1 MLFMEAKGLRKQFHN
16 HEVVKGIDLEIRQ
29 GEILALIGTNGAG
42 KSTTLAMLLGILSP
56 DAGTITRWR
65 EDYKAHIG
73 VQLQSTPFFEGYSTE
88 ENLRLFA
95 ALYNLGMDKEQLQNK
110 LKECNLYKERKT
122 LASRL
127 SGGQQKRLA
136 IAVTTLH
143 NPDFIILDEP
153 TAGLDPRA
161 QHEVRVMIK
170 SLAENKV
177 TVLFSSHDM
186 QEVSRIADRIILM
199 HEGIIVAQGKPESLL
214 QEFQAE
220 NLESLYLELTDST
233 DAERENVEK
242 RSFSTFLLRPIQFL
256 NRYSKI
262 ERHGC

>member
-1 MLFMEAKGLRKQFHN
+1 MNLMEAKSIRKQFHN
-16 HEVVKGIDLEIRQ
+16 REVVKGINVEIKQ

-42 KSTTLAMLLGILSP
+42 KSTTLAMLLGILQP

-65 EDYKAHIG
+65 EDFRAHIG
-73 VQLQSTPFFEGYSTE
+73 VQLQSTPFFEGYTAE

-95 ALYNLGMDKEQLQNK
+95 ALYNVKVDKQQIQRK
-110 LKECNLYKERKT
+110 LEECNLQEARKT

-153 TAGLDPRA
+153 AAGLDPRA
-161 QHEVRVMIK
+161 RHEVRNMIQR
-170 SLAENKV
+170 LAENGA

-186 QEVSRIADRIILM
+186 EEVSRIADRIILM
-199 HEGIIVAQGKPESLL
+199 HEGQIVAQGQPESLL
-214 QEFQAE
+214 QQYHAE
-220 NLESLYLELTDST
+220 NLESLYLELTDNT
-233 DAERENVEK
+233 QAGR
-242 RSFSTFLLRPIQFL
+242 
-256 NRYSKI
+256 
-262 ERHGC
+262 

>member
-1 MLFMEAKGLRKQFHN
+1 MLFMEAKDLRKQFHN
-16 HEVVKGIDLEIRQ
+16 REVVKGIDLEIRQ

-56 DAGTITRWR
+56 DTGTITRWR

-88 ENLRLFA
+88 ENLQLFA
-95 ALYNLGMDKEQLQNK
+95 ALYHLRMDKEQLRNK
-110 LKECNLYKERKT
+110 LEECNLYKERKT

-153 TAGLDPRA
+153 AAGLDPRA
-161 QHEVRVMIK
+161 RHEIRAMMK
-170 SLAENKV
+170 RLAENQV
-177 TVLFSSHDM
+177 TILFSSHDM
-186 QEVSRIADRIILM
+186 EEVSRIADRIILM
-199 HEGIIVAQGKPESLL
+199 HEGLIVAQGEPERLL
-214 QEFQAE
+214 SQYQAE
-220 NLESLYLELTDST
+220 NLESLYLDLTD
-233 DAERENVEK
+233 N
-242 RSFSTFLLRPIQFL
+242 I
-256 NRYSKI
+256 KI
-262 ERHGC
+262 ERYGC

>member
-1 MLFMEAKGLRKQFHN
+1 MVLMEAKGIHKQFH
-16 HEVVKGIDLEIRQ
+16 HREVVKGIDLQIQQ

-42 KSTTLAMLLGILSP
+42 KSTTLAMLLGILPP

-88 ENLRLFA
+88 ENLRIFA
-95 ALYNLGMDKEQLQNK
+95 ALYNVRMNQLQIQTK
-110 LKECNLYKERKT
+110 LEECNLQEARKT

-143 NPDFIILDEP
+143 NPDLIILDEP
-153 TAGLDPRA
+153 AAGLDPRA
-161 QHEVRVMIK
+161 RHEVRTMIAR
-170 SLAENKV
+170 LAANNV

-186 QEVSRIADRIILM
+186 EEVSRIADRIILM
-199 HEGIIVAQGKPESLL
+199 HEGFIVAQGKPENLL
-214 QEFQAE
+214 QQYHAE
-220 NLESLYLELTDST
+220 NLENLYLELTDC
-233 DAERENVEK
+233 
-242 RSFSTFLLRPIQFL
+242 IQIG
-256 NRYSKI
+256 RD
-262 ERHGC
+262 

>member
-1 MLFMEAKGLRKQFHN
+1 MLFMEAKDLRKQFHN
-16 HEVVKGIDLEIRQ
+16 REVVKEIDLEIRQ

-88 ENLRLFA
+88 ENLQLFA
-95 ALYNLGMDKEQLQNK
+95 ALYHLRMNKEQLRNK
-110 LKECNLYKERKT
+110 LEECNLYKERKT

-153 TAGLDPRA
+153 AAGLDPRA
-161 QHEVRVMIK
+161 RHEIRAMMK
-170 SLAENKV
+170 RLAENQV
-177 TVLFSSHDM
+177 TILFSSHDM
-186 QEVSRIADRIILM
+186 EEVSRIADRIILM
-199 HEGIIVAQGKPESLL
+199 HEGLIVAQGEPERLL
-214 QEFQAE
+214 SQYQAE
-220 NLESLYLELTDST
+220 NLESLYLDLTD
-233 DAERENVEK
+233 N
-242 RSFSTFLLRPIQFL
+242 I
-256 NRYSKI
+256 KI
-262 ERHGC
+262 ERYGC

>member
-1 MLFMEAKGLRKQFHN
+1 MNLMEAKDIRKQFHN
-16 HEVVKGIDLEIRQ
+16 REVVKGIDLEIRQ

-42 KSTTLAMLLGILSP
+42 KSTTLAMLLGILPP

-88 ENLRLFA
+88 ENLRIFA
-95 ALYNLGMDKEQLQNK
+95 ALYNVRMDKEQIQTK
-110 LKECNLYKERKT
+110 LEECNLQEARKT

-153 TAGLDPRA
+153 AAGLDPRA
-161 QHEVRVMIK
+161 RHEVRAMIER
-170 SLAENKV
+170 LAENNV

-186 QEVSRIADRIILM
+186 EEVSRMADRVILM
-199 HEGIIVAQGKPESLL
+199 HEGLIVVQGEPESLL
-214 QEFQAE
+214 QQYHAE
-220 NLESLYLELTDST
+220 NLESLYLELTDS
-233 DAERENVEK
+233 
-242 RSFSTFLLRPIQFL
+242 
-256 NRYSKI
+256 I
-262 ERHGC
+262 EAGGK

>member
-56 DAGTITRWR
+56 DAGAITRWR

-88 ENLRLFA
+88 DNLRLFA
-95 ALYNLGMDKEQLQNK
+95 ALYHLRMDKEQLQNK
-110 LKECNLYKERKT
+110 LEECNLYKERKT

-143 NPDFIILDEP
+143 HPDFIILDEP
-153 TAGLDPRA
+153 AAGLDPRA
-161 QHEVRVMIK
+161 RHEVRAMMK
-170 SLAENKV
+170 RLAENQV
-177 TVLFSSHDM
+177 TILFSSHDM
-186 QEVSRIADRIILM
+186 EEVSRIADRIILM
-199 HEGIIVAQGKPESLL
+199 HEGLIVAQGEPERLL
-214 QEFQAE
+214 SQYHAE
-220 NLESLYLELTDST
+220 NLERLYLDLTDNS
-233 DAERENVEK
+233 
-242 RSFSTFLLRPIQFL
+242 Q
-256 NRYSKI
+256 I
-262 ERHGC
+262 ERYGY